1 MMMGINLAQMM
12 IKKRERER
20 EIGRES
26 VRERENGPIYVLDY
40 QLEQIVGFF
49 ET

>member
-1 MMMGINLAQMM
+1 MGINLAQMM

-20 EIGRES
+20 EIGRE
-26 VRERENGPIYVLDY
+26 RERENGPIYVLDY